1 LLSETIL
8 IIEDEQ
14 HIAELVKLYLE
25 AEGYETASTSDGLQA
40 LETFRSLSP
49 SLIILD
55 IMLPGM
61 DGWDICREIRKE
73 SIVPI
78 IMLTA
83 KESEA
88 DKVLG
93 LGLGADDFLTKPF
106 SPRELVARVQAVLRR
121 SKLIVEE
128 QGSCVLA
135 FGVLRI
141 DIPKR
146 EVVLDGK
153 AILLR
158 AKEFDLLTELANNP
172 GIVFTRERLLEKV
185 WGYDFYGEVRT
196 VDVHVR
202 RIREKL
208 DDVRETPRFIET
220 VWGVGYKFK
229 GKKDV

>member
-1 LLSETIL
+1 MSDTIL

-14 HIAELVKLYLE
+14 HIAELVRLYLE
-25 AEGYETASTSDGLQA
+25 AEGYETTSISDGLQA
-40 LETFRSLSP
+40 LETFELLSP
-49 SLIILD
+49 DLIILD

-73 SIVPI
+73 SAVPI

-121 SKLIVEE
+121 SKLVVVEE
-128 QGSCVLA
+128 DSSVLA

-146 EVVLDGK
+146 EVELEGK
-153 AILLR
+153 MILLR
-158 AKEFDLLTELANNP
+158 AKEFDLLAELANNP

-202 RIREKL
+202 RLREKL
-208 DDVRETPRFIET
+208 DDVKGTARFIET

-229 GKKDV
+229 EKRDV